1 MACHREK
8 LASNVKSRAVLLS
21 FFFFF
26 FLLWNTPT
34 LIRRYLFEKNSGIL
48 FHVNSRKESIVT
60 LNDAWIV
67 SLSLISFRSIRWK
80 DRFWNFC
87 PPLDKKEIR
96 FRRWELFTRE
106 CKRDGKAGVLLFFRC
121 QTYICRGKSFLITRQ
136 AKRNQKWEEKAGTRG
151 IFTAFWIC
159 KKRVSVFVFASVVHV
174 DSKDDSSENPVEYF
188 RLGVDR
194 CEDMY
199 LRCEYDVKKIYKFH
213 WTLPTSNFI
222 DTTWLQY

>member
-1 MACHREK
+1 MKHAD
-8 LASNVKSRAVLLS
+8 V
-21 FFFFF
+21 
-26 FLLWNTPT
+26 
-34 LIRRYLFEKNSGIL
+34 NSTI
-48 FHVNSRKESIVT
+48 FIWKKFRNIHVNSRKESIVT

-67 SLSLISFRSIRWK
+67 SLSLIRWK

-87 PPLDKKEIR
+87 PPLDKKETR

-199 LRCEYDVKKIYKFH
+199 LRREYDVKKIYKFH

>member
-26 FLLWNTPT
+26 FPLWNTPT

-67 SLSLISFRSIRWK
+67 SLSLIRWK

-87 PPLDKKEIR
+87 PPLDKKETG

-174 DSKDDSSENPVEYF
+174 DSKDDSSENTRWIF
-188 RLGVDR
+188 STR
-194 CEDMY
+194 CRQM
-199 LRCEYDVKKIYKFH
+199 RGHV
-213 WTLPTSNFI
+213 SA
-222 DTTWLQY
+222 TWIRREKNI